1 MSPAEAAKHRRR
13 NVFLLALCQAAGMSS
28 ASLVISVTALIG
40 AQLAPDP
47 RLATLPLALQWV
59 AVMLLAMP
67 ASFLMKHH
75 GRRLGLSLGAGFGIL
90 AGLLG
95 AWAISTGSF
104 WLFCLT
110 SLPFGASVIGVQFYR
125 FAAADAADEAFRS
138 RAISLVLAGGVI
150 AAVLGPELAKQS
162 KDLLETTFAGAYVMI
177 SGLSLVALL
186 LLQFT
191 TIPKPDAAERARG
204 GRPLLELARQP
215 VFIVAVLC
223 ALIGYGAMNL
233 VMTVTPPAMMGRGH
247 PFDSAALVIQWHVL
261 GMYAPSFFTGH
272 LITRFGVLRVL
283 VAGGVLMLGC
293 AAVNLLG
300 DSGVLT
306 FAVALVLLGLGW
318 NFLFVGGTT
327 LLTESYRPEE
337 KAKVQ
342 ALNEFMVWGTVACT
356 ALSSG
361 ALHNAAGWQAINL
374 ATILPLVL
382 VLCALGLF
390 ARHRR
395 RSLLRATEAGAAP

>member
-13 NVFLLALCQAAGMSS
+13 NVFLLALCQAAGMSN
-28 ASLVISVTALIG
+28 ATLMLSVTALVG
-40 AQLAPDP
+40 AKLAPDI
-47 RLATLPLALQWV
+47 RLATLPLALQWL
-59 AVMLLAMP
+59 AVMLLATP
-67 ASFLMKHH
+67 AAFLMKHH
-75 GRRLGLSLGAGFGIL
+75 GRRLGLSLSAAFGIL

-95 AWAISTGSF
+95 AWAISAESF
-104 WLFCLT
+104 LLFCLT
-110 SLPFGASVIGVQFYR
+110 SLPFGASAVGVLFYR
-125 FAAADAADEAFRS
+125 FAAAEVADEAFKS

-150 AAVLGPELAKQS
+150 AAVLGPELAKRS
-162 KDLLETTFAGAYVMI
+162 KDLLEAIFAGGYVMI
-177 SGLSLVALL
+177 ALLSLVILL

-191 TIPKPDAAERARG
+191 TIPKPDETERSRG

-223 ALIGYGAMNL
+223 ALIGYGTMNL
-233 VMTVTPPAMMGRGH
+233 VMTVTPPAMIGQGH

-272 LITRFGVLRVL
+272 VIARLGVLRVL
-283 VAGGVLMLGC
+283 ITGAVLMLGC
-293 AAVNLLG
+293 TAVNLLG
-300 DSGVLT
+300 AGDVWT
-306 FAVALVLLGLGW
+306 FAAALVLLGVGW

-342 ALNEFMVWGTVACT
+342 GMNEFLVWGTVACT
-356 ALSSG
+356 SLSAG
-361 ALHNAAGWQAINL
+361 ALHNAAGWGAINVA
-374 ATILPLVL
+374 ATLPLAAVL
-382 VLCALGLF
+382 LALAFF

-395 RSLLRATEAGAAP
+395 RAAARASVAGA

>member
-1 MSPAEAAKHRRR
+1 MSPAEAARHRRR
-13 NVFLLALCQAAGMSS
+13 NVILLALCQAAGMSS
-28 ASLVISVTALIG
+28 ASLMISVTALVG
-40 AQLAPDP
+40 ADLAPDV

-59 AVMLLAMP
+59 AVMILAAP

-75 GRRLGLSLGAGFGIL
+75 GRRLGLSLGAVCGIL

-110 SLPFGASVIGVQFYR
+110 SLPFGAATVGVQFYR
-125 FAAADAADEAFRS
+125 FAAADTADEAFKA

-162 KDLLETTFAGAYVMI
+162 KDLLQATFAGGYLMI
-177 SGLSLVALL
+177 TGLSFFSLL

-191 TIPKPDAAERARG
+191 TIPKPDAAERSAS
-204 GRPLLELARQP
+204 GRPILQLARQP

-223 ALIGYGAMNL
+223 ALVGYGSMNL
-233 VMTVTPPAMMGRGH
+233 VMTVTPPAMLGRGH
-247 PFDSAALVIQWHVL
+247 AFDSAALVIQWHVL

-272 LITRFGVLRVL
+272 LIARFGIMRILT
-283 VAGGVLMLGC
+283 AGALLILGC

-300 DSGVLT
+300 DGGVVT
-306 FAVALVLLGLGW
+306 FAAALILLGLGW

-342 ALNEFMVWGTVACT
+342 ALNEFLVWGTVACT
-356 ALSSG
+356 ALTAG
-361 ALHNAAGWQAINL
+361 ALHNAAGWQAINF
-374 ATILPLVL
+374 AVVPSLVL
-382 VLCALGLF
+382 VLLALTVF

-395 RSLLRATEAGAAP
+395 RTAEATASAAE

>member
-1 MSPAEAAKHRRR
+1 MSPAESAKHRRR

-28 ASLVISVTALIG
+28 ASLMISVTALVG
-40 AQLAPDP
+40 AQLAPDI
-47 RLATLPLALQWV
+47 RLATLPLALQWL
-59 AVMLLAMP
+59 AVMLLATP

-75 GRRLGLSLGAGFGIL
+75 GRRLGLSLSAGFGIL

-104 WLFCLT
+104 LLFCLT
-110 SLPFGASVIGVQFYR
+110 SLPFGASAVGVQFYR
-125 FAAADAADEAFRS
+125 FAAADAADDAFKS

-150 AAVLGPELAKQS
+150 AAVLGPELAKHS
-162 KDLLETTFAGAYVMI
+162 KDLLEASFAGGYLMI
-177 SGLSLVALL
+177 ALLSLVALL

-191 TIPKPDAAERARG
+191 TIPKPSETERSRG

-223 ALIGYGAMNL
+223 ALVGYGTMNL
-233 VMTVTPPAMMGRGH
+233 VMTVTPPAMIGH
-247 PFDSAALVIQWHVL
+247 GHAFNSAALVIQWHVL

-272 LITRFGVLRVL
+272 VIARFGVLRVL
-283 VAGGVLMLGC
+283 VTGAVLMLGC
-293 AAVNLLG
+293 TAVNLLG
-300 DSGVLT
+300 DGDVWT
-306 FAVALVLLGLGW
+306 FAAALVLLGIGW

-327 LLTESYRPEE
+327 LLTESYRPQE

-342 ALNEFMVWGTVACT
+342 AMNEFLVWGTVACT
-356 ALSSG
+356 SLSAG
-361 ALHNAAGWQAINL
+361 ALHNAAGWGAINFA
-374 ATILPLVL
+374 ATLPLAAVFL
-382 VLCALGLF
+382 ALALF

-395 RSLLRATEAGAAP
+395 REAARAAEAGA